1 MRIDKA
7 GTKYACTDK
16 GHGTMN
22 FSKVLDIARRLF
34 IISYLKTVLAWFL
47 NLVRPPPIVKVSEIH
62 IGCTSNVNMHSN
74 QLLTASCTVISQ

>member
-22 FSKVLDIARRLF
+22 FSEVLDIARRSF
-34 IISYLKTVLAWFL
+34 IISYLKTVHAWFL
-47 NLVRPPPIVKVSEIH
+47 NLVRPPPIVKVSELH
-62 IGCTSNVNMHSN
+62 IG
-74 QLLTASCTVISQ
+74 